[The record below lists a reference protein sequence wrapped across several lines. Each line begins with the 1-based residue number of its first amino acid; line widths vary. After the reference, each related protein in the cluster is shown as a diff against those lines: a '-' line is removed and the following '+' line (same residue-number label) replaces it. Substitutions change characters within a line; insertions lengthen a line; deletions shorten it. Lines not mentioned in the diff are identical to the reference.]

1 MDYKEYGNNLAR
13 RICIP
18 CISFY
23 QHTISPDHGVFKGVL
38 GRVCRFEPTCS
49 EYAKDAIEQYG
60 IMGIFFTIKRLAK
73 CHPFHEGGYDPV
85 ISKEV

>member
-1 MDYKEYGNNLAR
+1 MDYKEYGNNLIR

-18 CISFY
+18 CISLY
-23 QHTISPDHGVFKGVL
+23 QHTISPDHGVFKGAM

-60 IMGIFFTIKRLAK
+60 AKGIFFAIKRLAK

-85 ISKEV
+85 ISKEA